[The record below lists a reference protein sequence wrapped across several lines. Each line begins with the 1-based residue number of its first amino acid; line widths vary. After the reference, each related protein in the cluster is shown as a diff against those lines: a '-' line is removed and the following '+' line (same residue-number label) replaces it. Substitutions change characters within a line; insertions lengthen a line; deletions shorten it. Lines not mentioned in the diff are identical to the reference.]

1 MIRARRGEI
10 GLLAALAR
18 CVIEWHTGYCDP
30 DGSIE
35 YQHTSFVG
43 LKSVQLSDVCT
54 IGIVEGLEAAQ
65 YHVQM
70 RSLH

>member
-1 MIRARRGEI
+1 MIRAGRGEI
-10 GLLAALAR
+10 GLLTALAC
-18 CVIEWHTGYCDP
+18 CVIEWHMGYCDP
-30 DGSIE
+30 DSSIE
-35 YQHTSFVG
+35 YQHTFFVG

-54 IGIVEGLEAAQ
+54 IGIVKGPEAAQ